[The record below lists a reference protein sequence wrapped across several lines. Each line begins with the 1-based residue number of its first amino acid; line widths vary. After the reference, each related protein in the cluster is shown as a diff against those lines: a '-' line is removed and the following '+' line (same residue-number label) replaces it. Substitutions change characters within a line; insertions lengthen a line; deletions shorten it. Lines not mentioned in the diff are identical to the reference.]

1 VKNRNGTAPHSVWR
15 NYDDLN
21 EYFWKV
27 DCFQLG
33 WPMREDGDF
42 FKPPDVAG
50 PKLAVSAKLMERKV
64 WNPTGKT
71 FFVEVRTFWHIFRS
85 FDRMWAFYILGL
97 QACIVLAWNVG
108 RDLPNAF
115 KDGIVVKRVLS
126 IFITASILRLIQ
138 AVLDIVMGYHAY
150 HSLKFLGVLRLFL
163 KLLTSAAWLIVLTV
177 CYVHTWSHP
186 QGLIK
191 DIQNWLGKGWENS
204 YLYVAAVVLYLVP
217 NVIGGF
223 FFLFPMLR
231 RWIESSNW
239 RIVRFLLW
247 WSQPRLYI
255 GRGMHES
262 QLALFGYTFFW
273 VLLLASKFA
282 FSYFIQIEPLVG
294 PTKKIMQQS
303 SVTYTWHEF
312 FPHAKNNPGAL
323 ISLWA
328 PVVLVYFMDSQIW
341 YAVYSTIYGGISGSF
356 RRLGEIRTL
365 GMLRSRFSS
374 LPGAFN
380 ANLVPADGTK
390 RPHRFSFRRNFKKI
404 LPQQEKLKAARFS
417 QLWNEVICSFRE
429 EDLISDKERDLMLV
443 PYSSDPHLNLVQWPP
458 FLLASKVPIALQMA
472 RQAAETGRAADL
484 LRKIRTDEYMKSAV
498 IECYESF
505 KRVLKVL
512 IVGEV
517 EKRYS

>member
-1 VKNRNGTAPHSVWR
+1 
-15 NYDDLN
+15 
-21 EYFWKV
+21 
-27 DCFQLG
+27 
-33 WPMREDGDF
+33 
-42 FKPPDVAG
+42 
-50 PKLAVSAKLMERKV
+50 
-64 WNPTGKT
+64 
-71 FFVEVRTFWHIFRS
+71 
-85 FDRMWAFYILGL
+85 
-97 QACIVLAWNVG
+97 VG

-115 KDGIVVKRVLS
+115 KDGVVVKRVLS

-262 QLALFGYTFFW
+262 QFALFGYTFFW

-312 FPHAKNNPGAL
+312 FPHEQSWSFDLSLGTCCSGLLHGLSDLVCSLLNNLWWYLRIIPSTWGDPNIGYAAVSLQL
-323 ISLWA
+323 ITRC
-328 PVVLVYFMDSQIW
+328 F
-341 YAVYSTIYGGISGSF
+341 
-356 RRLGEIRTL
+356 
-365 GMLRSRFSS
+365 
-374 LPGAFN
+374 
-380 ANLVPADGTK
+380 
-390 RPHRFSFRRNFKKI
+390 
-404 LPQQEKLKAARFS
+404 
-417 QLWNEVICSFRE
+417 
-429 EDLISDKERDLMLV
+429 
-443 PYSSDPHLNLVQWPP
+443 
-458 FLLASKVPIALQMA
+458 
-472 RQAAETGRAADL
+472 
-484 LRKIRTDEYMKSAV
+484 
-498 IECYESF
+498 
-505 KRVLKVL
+505 
-512 IVGEV
+512 
-517 EKRYS
+517 